1 MLSDLQQ
8 LDIILHNDNHID
20 AGIVSQELCKLN
32 ANLETM
38 ANLKNEMGSAGELRV
53 PRGLFAALDKKKETS
68 LDGFERQLMKD
79 AVEKGD
85 DIRRRAKLR
94 QDMALRMQEE
104 VNKVVQR

>member
-1 MLSDLQQ
+1 
-8 LDIILHNDNHID
+8 
-20 AGIVSQELCKLN
+20 
-32 ANLETM
+32 M

-94 QDMALRMQEE
+94 QVQSPPRFCCQFDLRRSIGLVSVFFRRIWRYGCKRRSIKWPNDSFVCRKAL
-104 VNKVVQR
+104 

>member
-1 MLSDLQQ
+1 
-8 LDIILHNDNHID
+8 
-20 AGIVSQELCKLN
+20 
-32 ANLETM
+32 M

-94 QDMALRMQEE
+94 QVQSTPGFAASSDSRRSQMALSLSFRRIWRCGCKRRSIKWPSDSL
-104 VNKVVQR
+104 VCPKAL